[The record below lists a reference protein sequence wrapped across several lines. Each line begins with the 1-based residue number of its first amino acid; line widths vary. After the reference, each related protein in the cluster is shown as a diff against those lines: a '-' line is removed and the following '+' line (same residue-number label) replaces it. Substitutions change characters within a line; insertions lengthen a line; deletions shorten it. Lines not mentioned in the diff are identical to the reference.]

1 MRNRAFATCAVPLF
15 TAWAVVIA
23 LAEPSAQRRNR
34 GGNGSQGLPVATNT
48 IAQNPDAYYGK
59 VVTLSAG
66 IEQVLSKTAF
76 VVDQRKAVP
85 GKGVEPIGT
94 PMLVIAPYLKA
105 PIGEKQLLSLRGEV
119 VKLDAAALAK
129 LAAEYTLD
137 LAAEL
142 GTKYDGQP
150 VLVATSVIDAKYAEL
165 GRTPPPP
172 AVPVEM
178 PIGVAMKTIGPTFL
192 ALRAG
197 TQESNVDG
205 VTRAASTLQSTFTST
220 EITWKNVGQ
229 PPAAA
234 WAKEAAGH
242 ALAIERAAAVGDWE
256 VVKTTIDTLN
266 QVCQSCH
273 GAYR

>member
-1 MRNRAFATCAVPLF
+1 MPTRPFATCAVPLF
-15 TAWAVVIA
+15 TAWAVFIM

-34 GGNGSQGLPVATNT
+34 GGNGSQGVPVATNT

-66 IEQVLSKTAF
+66 IEQVLSKTTF

-85 GKGVEPIGT
+85 GKGVAPIGT
-94 PMLVIAPYLKA
+94 PILVIAPYLKA
-105 PIGEKQLLSLRGEV
+105 PVGEKQLLSLRGEV
-119 VKLDAAALAK
+119 MKLDASAIAR
-129 LAAEYTLD
+129 LAAEFTLD
-137 LAAEL
+137 LAEVE
-142 GTKYDGQP
+142 TKYGGQP
-150 VLVATSVIDAKYAEL
+150 VLIATSVIGSKFAEL

-178 PIGVAMKTIGPTFL
+178 PIGVAMKTIGPTFM
-192 ALRAG
+192 ALRAAA
-197 TQESNVDG
+197 QESNVDG
-205 VTRAASTLQSTFTST
+205 VTHAASTLQSTFTST
-220 EITWKNVGQ
+220 ELTWKNVGQ

-242 ALAIERAAAVGDWE
+242 ALSIERAAAVGEWE
-256 VVKTTIDTLN
+256 AVKISADALN